1 MKHVTITET
10 DDITAAMQEARRN
23 VAIAKLSAFESESL
37 ILGAMAQ
44 RNPHRKQELVDCL
57 YDIATANKL
66 LRTHGGSLIEALI
79 LAGLEAA
86 R

>member
-23 VAIAKLSAFESESL
+23 VAIAKLGAFESESL

-44 RNPHRKQELVDCL
+44 RKPHRKQELVDCL
-57 YDIATANKL
+57 YDIATANNL
-66 LRTHGGSLIEALI
+66 LRIHGGSLIEALI